1 MHLPAKFPNVIN
13 LLLSFSGAL
22 IFSMSPF
29 VFTEHHQE
37 GDWAE
42 VCVQVC
48 LFPGD
53 TENGPSCRG
62 DQPGEPFA
70 AGQRLQGTSRGPRGT
85 QTQLVSPQKHEP
97 Q

>member
-1 MHLPAKFPNVIN
+1 MAVLLPAQFPSLMKLI
-13 LLLSFSGAL
+13 LGFSGAL
-22 IFSMSPF
+22 IFLMSPF
-29 VFTEHHQE
+29 VLFTEHHQE

-53 TENGPSCRG
+53 TENGPSHGG

-70 AGQRLQGTSRGPRGT
+70 AGQRLQGASRGPRDA
-85 QTQLVSPQKHEP
+85 
-97 Q
+97 